1 MTIKTMRQRRK
12 PIASWSFVFFLFV
25 CGDLPAVARVNDALT
40 NASDVLALPAK
51 EASLGVPIFVKG
63 VVTTAETNWDG
74 RFFVQD
80 SSGGVFVD
88 NISNQQPVPGDV
100 VEVSG
105 ISHPGGYAPVI
116 TNPHWQKLGTAPLP
130 EAKPVTIEQ
139 LMSGVEDSQ
148 RTEIAGI
155 VRTAQL
161 SGHRIGIELVSGGY
175 RFHA

>member
-1 MTIKTMRQRRK
+1 MRQRKKRF
-12 PIASWSFVFFLFV
+12 ASWSFVFFLLFV
-25 CGDLPAVARVNDALT
+25 CGDLPVVAGANDMLT

-63 VVTTAETNWDG
+63 VVTAAETNWDG

-116 TNPHWQKLGTAPLP
+116 TLSLIHISEPTRLGM
-130 EAKPVTIEQ
+130 I
-139 LMSGVEDSQ
+139 S
-148 RTEIAGI
+148 
-155 VRTAQL
+155 
-161 SGHRIGIELVSGGY
+161 
-175 RFHA
+175 